1 MPRTL
6 TAADRSA
13 LIRLAATL
21 DKGSPERKAILAGL
35 EKSAYG
41 WSRSEKELGRKAM
54 AELELTPAQMY
65 ALLDSMGAM
74 RDYNRSLRDGKK
86 PMKGKRDWLAMSMT
100 DGLVRP
106 LGRKTLG
113 RFYDIVYGDR
123 KRQAG
128 LEKSASLL
136 MGIQQIIGKL
146 VNDRTL
152 KAHRPTQVI
161 TKNPPQGQITLRGIR
176 DNLTI
181 TVGQNEDGLGYFAV
195 GKKDGKTH
203 VFVSSR
209 RPIPLGGAIQKVT
222 RPIIEAVKEW
232 EAGQEPL
239 FKAGSSKEEKYV
251 QLFRD
256 LADKRR
262 KTIQVDLKGVMG
274 GSTNGLREF
283 KRGRMGRPKRWRG
296 GRKGPFER
304 VSLSIV
310 PLDDQGNPIK
320 MRSGYKLWLSEYDD
334 GTADVSA
341 SIGDMAIMINDMKA

>member
-123 KRQAG
+123 RRAG

-239 FKAGSSKEEKYV
+239 FKAG
-251 QLFRD
+251 
-256 LADKRR
+256 
-262 KTIQVDLKGVMG
+262 
-274 GSTNGLREF
+274 
-283 KRGRMGRPKRWRG
+283 
-296 GRKGPFER
+296 
-304 VSLSIV
+304 
-310 PLDDQGNPIK
+310 
-320 MRSGYKLWLSEYDD
+320 
-334 GTADVSA
+334 
-341 SIGDMAIMINDMKA
+341 